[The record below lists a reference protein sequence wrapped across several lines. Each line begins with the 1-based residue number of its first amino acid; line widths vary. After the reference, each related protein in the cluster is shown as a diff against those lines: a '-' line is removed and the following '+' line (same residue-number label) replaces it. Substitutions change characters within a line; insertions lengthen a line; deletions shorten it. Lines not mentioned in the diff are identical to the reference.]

1 MFSEDTVD
9 PIDNKVAAV
18 SRKTVNK
25 KVSNSSGL
33 KAFAERE
40 KNKLANEGISL
51 RMNTFYHHILYNRLY

>member
-1 MFSEDTVD
+1 MFSEDTVG
-9 PIDNKVAAV
+9 PIDIKVAAV

-40 KNKLANEGISL
+40 KKKLANEGISL
-51 RMNTFYHHILYNRLY
+51 HMNTSYHHILYNRLY